1 MWHTSCCEIFLAFT
15 LFKKENIQTY
25 FCKCKKNCPQCPLR
39 RGRLI
44 PGGLMKD
51 HSRCFSLW
59 KSTSGVTLQHFLPLS
74 VCVCDRPVCLELAVD
89 DRLALKHCRCLWKE
103 RVKENRQRKKNE
115 EKQREDRQTKSFIY
129 CKKNKPP
136 SNRQRQ
142 WSLLNGQQGATPLV
156 WLKWSQWEKDLASV
170 ISLNSYWRKCVFF
183 VKDGPT

>member
-1 MWHTSCCEIFLAFT
+1 
-15 LFKKENIQTY
+15 
-25 FCKCKKNCPQCPLR
+25 
-39 RGRLI
+39 
-44 PGGLMKD
+44 MK
-51 HSRCFSLW
+51 
-59 KSTSGVTLQHFLPLS
+59 
-74 VCVCDRPVCLELAVD
+74 
-89 DRLALKHCRCLWKE
+89 
-103 RVKENRQRKKNE
+103 

-183 VKDGPT
+183 VKDGPTELKEDN